1 MGELFKK
8 RLPGYIT
15 LLLFILIWSGFI
27 YFLVSIFSKKE
38 NMEWRPDTSDNEKLE
53 RTKNRGTAIS
63 VLLTTSSIIQALLL
77 NNGASSIPLLL
88 FYGFFTAATL
98 GYLGD
103 QGFGTDDGFSMP
115 AIAEEV
121 NSSKPKGLLKVG
133 ASLRYIFGKL
143 RSNEFWRYLITVFLD
158 MFISMPIQSVIVE
171 VSQNIINLLKISTSV
186 GLGFGPLTFLVNQI
200 IKQFDNI
207 LQSFVGF
214 ITFLAYTNDTRFMWA
229 YPGKDIDRNK
239 LISTPTIKLATS
251 ISAVIYLVA
260 NISKTSNKSNVF
272 QIGIPLV
279 DSLGRKLMFVLVAIT
294 LLTIGSSDYF
304 PFMNPEKEVQ
314 YDIVP
319 NGDGDHKKNSFW
331 DKGIKQTKCNPETKT
346 YEEFKE
352 IKFNVYKNYEIDK
365 FRDYDKWLSGLIIFS
380 IILIF
385 GIAIPFF
392 PTKWIYDSD
401 NFSNASLFKFIIV
414 MSICLG
420 IISLLAFLSAMGP
433 STEEMRIANKKKVD
447 ITESTGNACE

>member
-1 MGELFKK
+1 MYELFKK
-8 RLPGYIT
+8 RLPGYIV
-15 LLLFILIWSGFI
+15 ILIFVIIWSLFVYFI
-27 YFLVSIFSKKE
+27 VDIFKKKE
-38 NMEWRPDTSDNEKLE
+38 NMEWRPDSTDNEKLD

-63 VLLTTSSIIQALLL
+63 VLLTTSSIIQAILL
-77 NNGASSIPLLL
+77 NNGASSVPLLL

-115 AIAEEV
+115 SVAEEV

-158 MFISMPIQSVIVE
+158 MFISMPIQSVIVD
-171 VSQNIINLLKISTSV
+171 VSQNMISALKISTSI

-239 LISTPTIKLATS
+239 LISTTTIKLATS

-260 NISKTSNKSNVF
+260 NISKTTNDSNLF
-272 QIGIPLV
+272 QVGIPLV
-279 DSLGRKLMFVLVAIT
+279 DNLGRKLMFVLIAIS
-294 LLTIGSSDYF
+294 LLTIGSSNIF
-304 PFMNPEKEVQ
+304 PFMNPDTEVQ
-314 YDIVP
+314 YDIIP
-319 NGDGDHKKNSFW
+319 NGNGDYKRNSFW
-331 DKGIKQTKCNPETKT
+331 DKGIKKTGCNPETKS

-365 FRDYDKWLSGLIIFS
+365 FSDYDKWLSGLIIFA
-380 IILIF
+380 IILIL
-385 GIAIPFF
+385 GVAIPFL
-392 PTKWIYDSD
+392 PTKWIYDIKD
-401 NFSNASLFKFIIV
+401 YKNASLFKFIVILI
-414 MSICLG
+414 ICLG

-433 STEEMRIANKKKVD
+433 STEEMRVANDKKVGNK
-447 ITESTGNACE
+447 ESISDNCD